1 MDKLIELVG
10 PKKDSF
16 SKTEYLIIFLHGWG
30 SNGNDLIQL
39 ANYWYQELPN
49 ATFLAPD
56 GPETC
61 SANPEGKQWFDIMT
75 NDNLKMY
82 KELEKAN
89 NLLLKYIHKCLNS
102 YKLEKNKFFLIG
114 FSQGTMLAL
123 HTALKEKCLGV
134 VGYSGAL
141 LKNGPSKAKVKNK
154 ILLIHGKKDTVVPLN
169 RMENAYA
176 NLQELSFDVQKLV
189 FENLEHS
196 INEEG
201 LKKGSEFIKN
211 NL

>member
-1 MDKLIELVG
+1 MD
-10 PKKDSF
+10 
-16 SKTEYLIIFLHGWG
+16 
-30 SNGNDLIQL
+30 
-39 ANYWYQELPN
+39 YWHQELPS
-49 ATFLAPD
+49 ATFLAPNA
-56 GPETC
+56 PEIC
-61 SANPEGKQWFDIMT
+61 NANPEGKQWFDIMT
-75 NDNLKMY
+75 NDKLKMY
-82 KELEKAN
+82 KELEKAY
-89 NLLLKYIHKCLNS
+89 NLLLKYLHKQLKS
-102 YKLEKNKFFLIG
+102 YKLEKNKFFLVG

-134 VGYSGAL
+134 IGYSGAL
-141 LKNGPSKAKVKNK
+141 LKNDPSEAKIKNK
-154 ILLIHGKKDTVVPLN
+154 ILLIHGKKDNIVPLN
-169 RMENAYA
+169 RMESAYK